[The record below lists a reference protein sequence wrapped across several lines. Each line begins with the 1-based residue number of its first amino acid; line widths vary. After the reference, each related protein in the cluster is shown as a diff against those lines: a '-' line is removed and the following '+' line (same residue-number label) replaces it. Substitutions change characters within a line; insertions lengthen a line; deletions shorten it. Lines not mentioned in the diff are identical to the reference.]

1 MIDRAGETCGIVDW
15 GGMQITSLPGIDLV
29 HLILTTRAIERN
41 LELGAV
47 VLAALNDDH
56 LSDAEA
62 AVMAMLTTSDAVDDV
77 PWRALVLLT
86 WIHHVTS
93 RARCWS
99 GSAGRWLWTTRNVGE
114 VLEAL

>member
-1 MIDRAGETCGIVDW
+1 
-15 GGMQITSLPGIDLV
+15 MQITSLPGIDLV
-29 HLILTTRAIERN
+29 HLILTTRAIEQNR
-41 LELGAV
+41 ELGSV
-47 VLAALNDDH
+47 VLAALEDDH

-62 AVMAMLTTSDAVDDV
+62 AVMAMLTTPDAVDDV

-86 WIHHVTS
+86 WVHHITS
-93 RARCWS
+93 RARYWS